1 MISDRIEHQLM
12 LIVENTNNRK
22 LKWRPI
28 SEFMNVA
35 NVDEEL
41 YQKVQM
47 LEVNEYIDFHKDQ
60 SFYVIKDEMVL
71 ALLTYDATSAID
83 GTFSHECELVGEVNR
98 GGYLM
103 NIPPYIDGGIET
115 IKDAIINYWK
125 EKSDDFGSSLP
136 EIIELLQTF
145 SE

>member
-71 ALLTYDATSAID
+71 ALLTYDETSAID

-125 EKSDDFGSSLP
+125 EKSDGFGSSLP
-136 EIIELLQTF
+136 EIIEVLQTF

>member
-1 MISDRIEHQLM
+1 MISDRIERLLM
-12 LIVENTNNRK
+12 QIVENTKNGK

-28 SEFMNVA
+28 SEFMQVA
-35 NVDEEL
+35 SVDEEL

-47 LEVNEYIDFHKDQ
+47 LQVNTFTDFHNDQ

-71 ALLTYDATSAID
+71 ALLTYDETSSID
-83 GTFSHECELVGEVNR
+83 GTLSHECEFVGEVNR

-103 NIPPYIDGGIET
+103 NIPPYIDGGVET
-115 IKDAIINYWK
+115 IKNAIISYWK
-125 EKSDDFGSSLP
+125 SRTEEFDGLLP
-136 EIIELLQTF
+136 EIIELLLTF

>member
-71 ALLTYDATSAID
+71 ALLTYDSTSAID
-83 GTFSHECELVGEVNR
+83 GTFSHECEFVGEVNR

-115 IKDAIINYWK
+115 IKNAIINYWK

>member
-71 ALLTYDATSAID
+71 ALLTYDETSAID
-83 GTFSHECELVGEVNR
+83 GTFSHECEFVGEVNR

-115 IKDAIINYWK
+115 IKEAVMNYWK
-125 EKSDDFGSSLP
+125 SKLEDLEGPIP
-136 EIIELLQTF
+136 EMIELLENF

>member
-71 ALLTYDATSAID
+71 ALLTYDETSAID

>member
-71 ALLTYDATSAID
+71 ALLTYDETSAID
-83 GTFSHECELVGEVNR
+83 GTFSHECEFVGEVNR

-125 EKSDDFGSSLP
+125 EKSDGFGSSLP

>member
-71 ALLTYDATSAID
+71 ALLTYDETSAID

-103 NIPPYIDGGIET
+103 NIPPYIEGGIEI

-125 EKSDDFGSSLP
+125 EKSDGFGSSLP
-136 EIIELLQTF
+136 EIIELIQTF

>member
-83 GTFSHECELVGEVNR
+83 GTFSHECEFVGEVNR

-125 EKSDDFGSSLP
+125 EKSDGFGSSLP